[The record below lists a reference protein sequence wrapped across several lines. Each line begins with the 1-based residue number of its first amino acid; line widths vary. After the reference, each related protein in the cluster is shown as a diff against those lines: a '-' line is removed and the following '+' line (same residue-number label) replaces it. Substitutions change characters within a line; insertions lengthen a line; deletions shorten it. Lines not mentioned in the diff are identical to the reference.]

1 MLSRYRILEF
11 TDGPEAIGGQ
21 MLADLGADVV
31 LVEPPEG
38 AGTRRLGPF
47 YQGKPDANT
56 SLPFWATN
64 RGKRSVCVD
73 VESREGRRD
82 FLKLAREA
90 DVLIESR
97 PWQLAEWGLGYAQLA
112 ELNPELVV
120 VSITPFGLE
129 GPKARWPATDLIIT
143 AASGVLIMTGD
154 EDRPPLASSLP
165 QALLHAGAEAAV
177 GALLALEARERDGLG
192 QHVDVSAQTSM
203 MIATQSMVLNDA
215 WNDTEMQRVG
225 GGFKHGDLRGR
236 FVYPCKDGYVNLVL
250 LFGPVPGASLSRLFR
265 WMWEEGFSDE
275 TMRDRDWASFGA
287 VLASGEEPLSEL
299 DRCIDAIDA
308 FTRSHTKAEL
318 FEGALQR
325 EIMLVPV
332 SDMSDLARSPQLDA
346 RDFWTPVSHP
356 ELGTDVIYPGAFAR
370 LSETPI
376 RYRRRPPLLGE
387 HTAELLAESRSR
399 PAVHATAN
407 EPVEGDGV
415 QGDGALAGLKVL
427 DLSWVYAGPA
437 ATRYL
442 ADHGATVVR
451 VETQQRMDGLR
462 LVNPFKDGEHG
473 LERSGN
479 YANANVGKL
488 GLSLNLSTPQARE
501 VVLRLAAWAD
511 VVVENFSPKAMKAW
525 ELDYPRLRSVN
536 PELIM
541 VSSCLNG
548 QTGPQ
553 ARVAGFGM
561 MGAAL
566 AGFGYLTGWPDR
578 NPAGPFVAYTD
589 YVSPRFMVAAMLAA
603 LEQRRRTGEGQY
615 IDLSQAECSV
625 HFLGEAVLDYHTNGT
640 IARAQG
646 NASPHYAPTGV
657 YPCVG
662 EDRWVALAAP
672 DDAAWSALCKIADP
686 AWNGDPRFATP
697 ESRLEHREALDE
709 RIAAWT
715 ASQEADEIERRIA
728 AAGVPVHR
736 ASTGADLFSDPQL
749 AAREHF
755 ITLEHP
761 TMGPVPL
768 ESSRLRLSRT
778 PARAASPGPTVG
790 QHNEHVLTEIL
801 GMSEEEMTELVL
813 SGALD

>member
-1 MLSRYRILEF
+1 MLSRYRILDF
-11 TDGPEAIGGQ
+11 TGGREAIAGQ

-38 AGTRRLGPF
+38 ASMRRLGPF
-47 YQGKPDANT
+47 YQGKADPNT

-73 VESREGRRD
+73 IETEKGRSD
-82 FLKLAREA
+82 FLKLIASA
-90 DVLIESR
+90 DALIESR
-97 PWQLAEWGLGYAQLA
+97 PWQLSECGLGYEQLA
-112 ELNPELVV
+112 ALHPELVV

-129 GPKARWPATDLIIT
+129 GPKARWPATDLTIT
-143 AASGVLIMTGD
+143 AASGVLILNGD
-154 EDRPPLASSLP
+154 EDRAPLASSIP
-165 QALLHAGAEAAV
+165 QAWLHAGAEAAV

-192 QHVDVSAQTSM
+192 QRVDVSAQTSM
-203 MIATQSMVLNDA
+203 MIATQSYALAYA
-215 WNDTEMQRVG
+215 WNDAELRRAG
-225 GGFKHGDLRGR
+225 GGFRHGKLRGR
-236 FVYPCKDGYVNLVL
+236 FVYPCKDGYVNIVL
-250 LFGPVPGASLSRLFR
+250 LFGPTPGASLSRLFH
-265 WMWEEGFSDE
+265 WMFEEGFGDE
-275 TMRDRDWASFGA
+275 AMRDRDWAAFGA

-299 DRCIDAIDA
+299 ARSIDAIDA

-318 FEGALQR
+318 FEGALAR
-325 EIMLVPV
+325 DVMLVPV
-332 SDMSDLARSPQLDA
+332 SDVSDLAQSQQLAA
-346 RDFWTPVSHP
+346 RKYWTTVSHP
-356 ELGTDVIYPGAFAR
+356 ELDADVTYPGAFASF
-370 LSETPI
+370 SETPI

-387 HTAELLAESRSR
+387 HTAELSKESRSR
-399 PAVHATAN
+399 TPLQATARPS
-407 EPVEGDGV
+407 ESEGAV
-415 QGDGALAGLKVL
+415 AGLKVV
-427 DLSWVYAGPA
+427 DLSWIYAGPA

-442 ADHGATVVR
+442 ADYGATVVR
-451 VETQQRMDGLR
+451 IESEQKIDGLR
-462 LVNPFKDGEHG
+462 LVNPFKDGKHG

-488 GLSLNLSTPQARE
+488 GLSLNLATPEARK
-501 VVLRLAAWAD
+501 VVLRLAEWAD

-525 ELDYPRLRSVN
+525 GLDYPSLKKVN
-536 PELIM
+536 PGLIM
-541 VSSCLNG
+541 LSSCLNG

-589 YVSPRFMVAAMLAA
+589 YVSPRFMVASILAA
-603 LEQRRRTGEGQY
+603 LEQRRRTGQGQY
-615 IDLSQAECSV
+615 IDLSQSECSV
-625 HFLGEAVLDYHTNGT
+625 HYLGEAALDYAVNGT
-640 IARAQG
+640 IAHAQG

-672 DDAAWSALCKIADP
+672 AAAAWTALCKVADSG
-686 AWNGDPRFATP
+686 WENDPRFATG
-697 ESRLEHREALDE
+697 ESRLAHREALDE
-709 RIAAWT
+709 EIAAWT
-715 ASQEADEIERRIA
+715 APQGVEELESGLV

-736 ASTGADLFSDPQL
+736 ASVGADLSADSQL

-768 ESSRLRLSRT
+768 ESSRLRFSRT
-778 PARAASPGPTVG
+778 PARAAWPGPTIG
-790 QHNEHVLTEIL
+790 QHNQHVLSEIL
-801 GMSEEEMTELVL
+801 GMSEDEMTELVL
-813 SGALD
+813 AGALD